1 MVSTK
6 EILNNV
12 DVIYDGVELN
22 KIKALKEYGD
32 FLCDVIDSEEKHITA
47 VALHTG
53 SKYYQVIAIAVTAL
67 GCLFYHNTDNVEL
80 INSLSIG
87 DMLIIDGQRVR
98 FQGIKDGGQ
107 LGVGFKNGVKYFL
120 LEYNHGTRAVQLENA
135 SKLNISLY
143 QGNSDSLGGQ
153 GIKATLKSRKEF
165 LSAFIKDKS
174 KAEISTEINHSVAV
188 ILDRSMADQFYRGI
202 YFNYNNQKV
211 ALSDIVTATYYSDEE
226 SYQIGSNPTKEEPI
240 LKFYSK
246 ISVCRDAIIDD
257 RQKRIIGC
265 LICEEDVWVQ
275 SSEIC
280 DIADRKGLKYS
291 LLSGKTHYVLYNDW
305 YEEVDYKYFASVPET
320 VRYLV
325 NDEEF
330 KPKTYLLKKE
340 LVSFA
345 NRNIIDVDVKFDIE
359 QNVFEIKRRLLK
371 IKQERIVADSKDDF
385 LLTSYFLLNL
395 CRSAIFPLY
404 YCDKANQKGLINWT
418 VSEKVESLKKYINT
432 LIGISREDAQFVHD
446 NLSQMVSILYKANPK
461 GEMLKQKIAN
471 RQADYIVV
479 TKAYYEHLLALWLD
493 ECNIQRRPTAITVS
507 AFEKSREVLNNVI
520 FSTVY
525 FDFSF
530 NPYASFN
537 FANAAVLLY
546 EYENC
551 QAGYL
556 KKTAEKGRQL
566 LHDRNFIPYDIIIE
580 PEKAIVD
587 AFENDEEFEN
597 EMEKMAKDLLLNSA
611 YHNISTFNNTNGGTA
626 KIEKIITFASGCVG
640 YFTKYYKGYMI
651 CGEEVLEVDLDEMKV
666 GDSIVF
672 TKQSENKDIVDLLL
686 NKLLS
691 EQYKNTEYPE
701 YYRLSTCWKDA
712 LRKFMKDTSFNY
724 QDMSNLLRLKGC
736 EKHQV
741 TIRTWLLEETHIV
754 GPRSENDFEAII
766 NLVGLNEASSA
777 IKKGCDEIRR
787 LRMRIL
793 DELGKAII
801 RGMFTDKKDAVSE
814 LVYKEA
820 GNLTQI
826 EQITSISDSGT
837 NASVPIYMI
846 NKPYNT

>member
-1 MVSTK
+1 
-6 EILNNV
+6 
-12 DVIYDGVELN
+12 
-22 KIKALKEYGD
+22 
-32 FLCDVIDSEEKHITA
+32 
-47 VALHTG
+47 
-53 SKYYQVIAIAVTAL
+53 
-67 GCLFYHNTDNVEL
+67 
-80 INSLSIG
+80 
-87 DMLIIDGQRVR
+87 MLIIDGQRVR
-98 FQGIKDGGQ
+98 FLGIKSGSK
-107 LGVGFKNGVKYFL
+107 LGIGYNKSVEYFL
-120 LEYNHGTRAVQLENA
+120 LEYNHATKAVPLENA

-143 QGNSDSLGGQ
+143 QGTSDSLGGQ

-165 LSAFIKDKS
+165 LSSFINDKS

-188 ILDRSMADQFYRGI
+188 ILDRSTAEQYYRGI
-202 YFNYNNQKV
+202 YISYNNKKV

-226 SYQIGSNPTKEEPI
+226 SYQIGSNPTKEESI
-240 LKFYSK
+240 IKFYSK
-246 ISVCRDAIIDD
+246 MSVCRNAIIEDK
-257 RQKRIIGC
+257 QKRIVGC
-265 LICEEDVWVQ
+265 LICEEDIWSQ
-275 SSEIC
+275 NSETH
-280 DIADRKGLKYS
+280 DIADRKSLKFTI
-291 LLSGKTHYVLYNDW
+291 LAGKSHYTRFNDW
-305 YEEVDYKYFASVPET
+305 YEEYDYRYFASVPET
-320 VRYLV
+320 VQSLV
-325 NDEEF
+325 NDEGF
-330 KPKTYLLKKE
+330 KPKTYQLKKE
-340 LVSFA
+340 LLSFA
-345 NRNIIDVDVKFDIE
+345 NRNIIDVDVNCDIE

-371 IKQERIVADSKDDF
+371 IKQEGIAADSKDDF

-395 CRSAIFPLY
+395 CRSAVFPLF
-404 YCDKANQKGLINWT
+404 YCDNANQKGFINWT
-418 VSEKVESLKKYINT
+418 IYEKVESLKKYINT
-432 LIGISREDAQFVHD
+432 LIGIAREDAQFVYE
-446 NLSQMVSILYKANPK
+446 NLSQMVSILYKDNPK

-471 RQADYIVV
+471 HQADYIVV

-493 ECNIQRRPTAITVS
+493 DCNMQYHPTVITVS
-507 AFEKSREVLNNVI
+507 AFEKSREILNNVI

-537 FANAAVLLY
+537 FTNAAVLLY

-556 KKTAEKGRQL
+556 KKAAEKGRKL
-566 LHDRNFIPYDIIIE
+566 LHDRNFISYDIFIE
-580 PEKAIVD
+580 PEKEIAD
-587 AFENDEEFEN
+587 AFENDAEFEN
-597 EMEKMAKDLLLNSA
+597 EMDNMAKDLLLKNA

-626 KIEKIITFASGCVG
+626 KIEKVFTFASGCVG
-640 YFTKYYKGYMI
+640 YFTKYYKGYRI
-651 CGEEVLEVDLDEMKV
+651 CGEEVLEVDLDELKV

-686 NKLLS
+686 NKLLA

-724 QDMSNLLRLKGC
+724 QDMSNILRLKGC
-736 EKHQV
+736 DKHQV
-741 TIRTWLLEETHIV
+741 TIKTWLLEETHIV
-754 GPRSENDFEAII
+754 GPRSESDFEAII
-766 NLVGLNEASSA
+766 SLVGLNESSSA